1 MDVKKI
7 LMPTDFSECSNAA
20 LDHALFFAEHFDADL
35 DLLHV
40 VVLHD
45 LEVGE
50 PDDRFPGAAEID
62 GRLRELA
69 AGEMKALLEDRRTEH
84 LNIREV
90 QRRGVAAATEIV
102 GHAVDEDVDL
112 IVMGA
117 HGRRGFRR
125 LLLGSV
131 AEEVVRLAPCA
142 VMTLRGEGG
151 PPALHPPRKIL
162 APFDFSEHSRTALAA
177 ARDLAADYGASLE
190 LLHVVEPIMEPHP
203 YVPLHYRS
211 EAFALPEL
219 MARVREDLG
228 PIAAEIVGDAVP
240 HTIEVRDGNPAWQ
253 IVEHAEEAGV
263 DLIVIATHGRT
274 GLARFF
280 LGSVTERVVRGAKCP
295 VLTLK
300 VESPV

>member
-1 MDVKKI
+1 MEVKKI

-20 LDHALFFAEHFDADL
+20 LNHALFFAEHFAADL

-45 LEVGE
+45 LEAGDSGAHF
-50 PDDRFPGAAEID
+50 PDADEIF
-62 GRLRELA
+62 LRRRDLA
-69 AGEMKALLEDRRTEH
+69 TGEMKALLSERRTDH
-84 LNIREV
+84 LGVREV

-102 GHAVDEDVDL
+102 AYAAEENVDL

-125 LLLGSV
+125 FLLGSV

-142 VMTLRGEGG
+142 VMTLRGEGKS
-151 PPALHPPRKIL
+151 PVLHLPRKIL
-162 APFDFSEHSRTALAA
+162 VPFDFSEHSRRALAT
-177 ARDLAADYGASLE
+177 ARDLAADYGARLE
-190 LLHVVEPIMEPHP
+190 LLHVIEPIMEPHP

-228 PIAAEIVGDAVP
+228 PIVEEVVGDKADV
-240 HTIEVRDGNPAWQ
+240 TIEVREGNPAWQ
-253 IVEHAEEAGV
+253 IAEHADEVEA

-274 GLARFF
+274 GIARFF
-280 LGSVTERVVRGAKCP
+280 LGSVTERVVRGAACP

-300 VESPV
+300 VETED